1 MGGCLGKK
9 DGPGPS
15 WQRGLLGVRLLVGTW
30 GLVGLTAWKG
40 QISSFTPWLISDL
53 SGVSHLYGLLPLRS
67 PVTLSTKLQGYLG
80 AQGSCSAEPMHW
92 VFHWR

>member
-1 MGGCLGKK
+1 M
-9 DGPGPS
+9 DQGPAG
-15 WQRGLLGVRLLVGTW
+15 RGVCWGVRLLVGTW

-53 SGVSHLYGLLPLRS
+53 SGVSHLYGLLALRS

-80 AQGSCSAEPMHW
+80 AQGSRSAAPMHW

>member
-1 MGGCLGKK
+1 M
-9 DGPGPS
+9 DQGPAG
-15 WQRGLLGVRLLVGTW
+15 RGVCRGVRLLVATW

-80 AQGSCSAEPMHW
+80 AQGSRSAAPMHW
-92 VFHWR
+92 VLHWR